1 MNSLKKVLLA
11 TLMLVSF
18 IFPTSLLADNNGIQ
32 SFDDALKW
40 ARSLDKVDN
49 SYSGRLKRCSTGTA
63 SLADIKVS
71 VEYIQGY
78 KFEKGVSHGIEDL
91 MAACLIKQHDLW
103 NVYRLG
109 GGAGVRAKM
118 EEIGLGGHSKVNYRP
133 HAGNIFVYMFNNFS
147 AIEVA
152 ELVNIKSPDYVA
164 MNISEQDVRRGFIS
178 SKNLIK
184 AYGTM
189 LKKRRE
195 GLEKRRKGGKG
206 RKGDAT
212 LF

>member
-1 MNSLKKVLLA
+1 M
-11 TLMLVSF
+11 
-18 IFPTSLLADNNGIQ
+18 IF
-32 SFDDALKW
+32 
-40 ARSLDKVDN
+40 ARS
-49 SYSGRLKRCSTGTA
+49 
-63 SLADIKVS
+63 
-71 VEYIQGY
+71 Y
-78 KFEKGVSHGIEDL
+78 KFEKGLRYDIQDDL
-91 MAACLIKQHDLW
+91 ASCLITQYDLW

-195 GLEKRRKGGKG
+195 GLEKRRKEEKG
-206 RKGDAT
+206 T
-212 LF
+212 LPFLIHLC